1 MKIYKNHK
9 KPVSTLKHEDNTAAI
24 FVRETKKNFL
34 AISNLPL
41 LTERSISQ

>member
-1 MKIYKNHK
+1 MYKNHK
-9 KPVSTLKHEDNTAAI
+9 KPVSTLLKHEDNTAAI